1 MHGSVHLDLD
11 LQVEQVLREVDGAP
25 NCPATKGEDAA
36 AGLDAPVEE
45 SEGDIGRCGETWG
58 DIAMPQPRR
67 GYREI
72 WGDLGRY
79 SDAPAAQEI
88 KGDIGR
94 SREI

>member
-1 MHGSVHLDLD
+1 MTSKTGALQAVFEKMRLIIFHWTEVVLTCGSVHLDLD

-58 DIAMPQPRR
+58 DM
-67 GYREI
+67 
-72 WGDLGRY
+72 GRCGE
-79 SDAPAAQEI
+79 P
-88 KGDIGR
+88 G
-94 SREI
+94 